1 MKILKADYARYVP
14 RERLVERVRHGTG
27 FVSGKAQ
34 INTGGAFYL
43 TEYKGG
49 ALVSTRSGDGILSI
63 LDIIVPIVGTVA
75 NVVAKGANFYK
86 ELRGGELVSTLSG
99 GGIEP
104 EALAEVL
111 KVEDKEKASVEESSK
126 ASASETKTG
135 QGFFYISP
143 R

>member
-1 MKILKADYARYVP
+1 MKILAADYMRYVP
-14 RERLVERVRHGTG
+14 RERLVERVRYGTG

-34 INTGGAFYL
+34 GRTGGAFYL
-43 TEYKGG
+43 SEYK
-49 ALVSTRSGDGILSI
+49 GDGILSI
-63 LDIIVPIVGTVA
+63 LDTIVPIVGTVA
-75 NVVAKGANFYK
+75 NAVAKGANFYK
-86 ELRGGELVSTLSG
+86 EIRGGELVSTRSG

-111 KVEDKEKASVEESSK
+111 KVEDTKPTEKAVVEQSST